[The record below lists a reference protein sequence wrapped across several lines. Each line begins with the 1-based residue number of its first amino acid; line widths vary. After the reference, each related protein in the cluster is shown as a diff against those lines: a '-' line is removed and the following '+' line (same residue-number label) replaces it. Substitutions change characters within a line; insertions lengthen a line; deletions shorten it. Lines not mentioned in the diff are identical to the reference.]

1 MAKHINI
8 IYGEIKEMFTATAI
22 LRTINE
28 YTMQLE
34 RETNEC
40 RKEYNTL
47 IGAIVNS
54 QKGLLQPYITPGKI
68 IYKKNEGKAG

>member
-1 MAKHINI
+1 MAKYTNKS
-8 IYGEIKEMFTATAI
+8 YDKIKEIFTATAV

-34 RETNEC
+34 RCINEC
-40 RKEYNTL
+40 RREYNTL

-54 QKGLLQPYITPGKI
+54 QKGLLQPYVITPGKI
-68 IYKKNEGKAG
+68 IKKK